1 MVKFVSRNKMLHN
14 FLKFKPCA
22 DPEIFSKGGGCD
34 SYLSLPGG
42 GGEYEE
48 YFG

>member
-14 FLKFKPCA
+14 FFKFKPCA
-22 DPEIFSKGGGCD
+22 DPEIFSRGGGVRQ
-34 SYLSLPGG
+34 LFEFAGW